1 MVRPLVSLVFVCSFV
16 PCVSAQENGAPLPKP
31 APQMAPIARPDDHPV
46 SKKDSENIN
55 ATILQ
60 ARKATSE
67 KRYGDSE
74 AMMLKVT
81 HDNPNLIL
89 PWVELGS
96 AQLGL
101 KEFANAQVS
110 FSKALGTDPDSVT
123 KARSENFYKDI
134 DAPGVVAPAATRA
147 SRNTAGDDI
156 MVTSDKRTPETQGV
170 SWAGMGE
177 IYAHEGKIAEAQ
189 AAFDTA
195 VKTLPAQAG
204 QFRHNETV
212 VFFLA
217 GNPDAQLVAADQAI
231 SVDPTRAA
239 NYYFKAQ
246 ALVGKATMDSKT
258 GKMILPP
265 GCAEAYKK
273 YLQLDPKGP
282 YSADATGVLAAAGN
296 TK

>member
-1 MVRPLVSLVFVCSFV
+1 MFRSLVSLVFVCSLV
-16 PCVSAQENGAPLPKP
+16 PCASAQENGAPLPKP
-31 APQMAPIARPDDHPV
+31 APQMAPIPRLDDHAV
-46 SKKDSENIN
+46 SRKDSEAIN

-67 KRYGDSE
+67 KRYADAEG
-74 AMMLKVT
+74 MMLKVT

-101 KEFANAQVS
+101 KKFADAQVS
-110 FSKALGTDPDSVT
+110 FSKALGTDPDSV
-123 KARSENFYKDI
+123 KKERSENFYKDI
-134 DAPGVVAPAATRA
+134 DAPGVVAPAATRN

-156 MVTSDKRTPETQGV
+156 VITSDKRTAETQGV

-177 IYAHEGKIAEAQ
+177 IYAHEGKAGEAQ
-189 AAFDTA
+189 AAFDKA
-195 VKTLPAQAG
+195 VKTLPAQAE

-217 GNPDAQLVAADQAI
+217 GNPDAQLAAADQAI
-231 SVDPTRAA
+231 AIDPARAA

-246 ALVGKATMDSKT
+246 ALVNKATMDSKT

-265 GCAEAYKK
+265 GCAEAYKQ